1 MMECWSDVLTRIT
14 PFLQYCITPVPILA
28 EVWQAAPSI
37 YGWLGIFGG
46 YALVML
52 FAPVRRALGDG
63 LHCLGRYQRIW
74 ITFAVLGFGYF
85 IFQFVTF
92 TPIRTWADLELSQI
106 TSLPQWSW
114 PRLSA
119 IWKETLLPAL
129 EGVAGIFDSTTTT
142 YPLSVFAA
150 VLMILNWRGLHGALV
165 RALRRRYGVWGYPV
179 YLILLLSALASL
191 LKPIV
196 FWRLPDWSGLFPA
209 AGLLRVSATVDAT
222 AFIFEYLL
230 GVYIQVYLVVVCLAW
245 TKGVSFEEGEL
256 FRFAMRRFSY
266 VLEWAGIVVAV
277 STLIVRLPLV
287 LAYFTNIP
295 GVLDYLPI
303 ARVLMSGLIIAF
315 CSVQISLALHN
326 ETLIEAMR
334 AHVHFVQK
342 NAGQLAWFLVI
353 CGIHFYGL
361 MLCDA
366 VLRGAIA
373 DRLGALFLWKFSFAC
388 LRGMVIGWLLASWVC
403 LFRQCETGRIHQ
415 EKWIQY

>member
-1 MMECWSDVLTRIT
+1 MECWSDVLSRIPPLLHCFIT
-14 PFLQYCITPVPILA
+14 PTPIIA
-28 EVWQAAPSI
+28 EAWQAAPGV
-37 YGWLGIFGG
+37 YGWLGLCGG

-63 LHCLGRYQRIW
+63 LHCLRRYQRIW

-85 IFQFVTF
+85 VFQFVTF
-92 TPIRTWADLELSQI
+92 TPIRNWADLELSQI
-106 TSLPQWSW
+106 TSLPQWAW
-114 PRLSA
+114 PQLSE
-119 IWKETLLPAL
+119 IWRETLLPAV
-129 EGVAGIFDSTTTT
+129 EGVAGIFDNATTT
-142 YPLSVFAA
+142 YPLSVIAA
-150 VLMILNWRGLHGALV
+150 ILMIVNWRGLHGALV
-165 RALRRRYGVWGYPV
+165 SALRKRYGFWGYLV

-196 FWRLPDWSGLFPA
+196 FWRLPEWSGLVPA
-209 AGLLRVSATVDAT
+209 ASLLRISATVDAT

-230 GVYIQVYLVVVCLAW
+230 GVYIQVYLITVCLAW
-245 TKGVSFEEGEL
+245 IKGVSFEEGEL

-277 STLIVRLPLV
+277 SALIVRLPLV

-303 ARVLMSGLIIAF
+303 ARLLMSGLIIAF

-334 AHVHFVQK
+334 AHIHFVQK
-342 NAGQLAWFLVI
+342 NAGRLVWFLVI
-353 CGIHFYGL
+353 CGIHFYGI
-361 MLCDA
+361 MVCDA
-366 VLRGAIA
+366 ILRGAIA
-373 DRLGALFLWKFSFAC
+373 DRLGALFLWKLSFAC
-388 LRGMVIGWLLASWVC
+388 LRGMITGWLLASWVC
-403 LFRQCETGRIHQ
+403 LFRQCETGRIYQ